1 MLQARIREARSADEQ
16 RQPTQGWRHE
26 TRARRVIAMQT
37 KGVAPWW
44 AAGQAAVQGTWDDV
58 AIQGAGISGT
68 LVPCGSLRSAHPVP
82 ALDHRP
88 RVEQVQ
94 IRAESRQLA
103 VKQRVITADHGLM
116 VEHLRLVVGHHDP
129 RRFTPLEAGCNGEAA
144 LFHIA
149 PHEGR
154 GHEQVD
160 VSVMKQADGVGQAWG
175 LFENEPR
182 LCGLPEHA
190 VGVGRGAVVVVGGKG
205 DHEPLCI
212 ALHDA
217 PSTCRGRST
226 PVKKP
231 SLVIMTMTGLN
242 SVQVERL
249 SALKDEVDG
258 GLEALL
264 DDAAAAGGGQV
275 VAMAR
280 HVLMSGGKRLR
291 PVLFMLSYEA
301 AGGVDR
307 DHVMPLALAFELIHT
322 ATLVHDDMNDAA
334 DERRGRRTL
343 HLEAGPEKALI
354 AGDWLFVQGF
364 GLGGRYPERVVRLMA
379 DCCADIAVSEFKQL
393 DHIDDLTTSPEDY
406 LDIVR
411 GKTAGPFAAGC
422 QSAALLAG
430 CTEEEASAFRTFGEE
445 LGIAFQ
451 LVDDLLDLRGSPDMG
466 KPRGV
471 DVAEGKMTLPLIHAL
486 TLSHGADRTTL
497 AELLAS
503 FTEDRWDELM
513 ALLGRS
519 DSLHYVE
526 LLVDLH
532 LERAANALLS
542 AGSGPA
548 ADLMVGML
556 AEIGSRTR

>member
-1 MLQARIREARSADEQ
+1 
-16 RQPTQGWRHE
+16 
-26 TRARRVIAMQT
+26 MQT
-37 KGVAPWW
+37 KGVAPRW
-44 AAGQAAVQGTWDDV
+44 AAGQAAVEGARDDV
-58 AIQGAGISGT
+58 AFHGAGLAGF
-68 LVPCGSLRSAHPVP
+68 LVPRCSLRSAHAVP
-82 ALDHRP
+82 FLDHRP

-94 IRAESRQLA
+94 VRAESRELP
-103 VKQRVITADHGLM
+103 VKERMVTADNGLM

-129 RRFTPLEAGCNGEAA
+129 CRFSPLEASSDGEAV
-144 LFHIA
+144 LFHLA

-154 GHEQVD
+154 GDEQVD
-160 VSVMKQADGVGQAWG
+160 VPVVQQADGVGKAWG
-175 LFENEPR
+175 LFEDEAR
-182 LCGLPEHA
+182 LRGLSKHA
-190 VGVGRGAVVVVGGKG
+190 LSVGGRTVVVVGREG
-205 DHEPLCI
+205 DHEPLRI
-212 ALHDA
+212 DLHDV
-217 PSTCRGRST
+217 PSTSRGRST

-231 SLVIMTMTGLN
+231 SLVIMTMTGLS

-249 SALKDEVDG
+249 SDLKDEVDG

-264 DDAAAAGGGQV
+264 DDAESAGGGQV

-291 PVLFMLSYEA
+291 PVLFMLSYDA
-301 AGGVDR
+301 AGGSDR

-322 ATLVHDDMNDAA
+322 ATLVHDDMNDDA

-430 CTEEEASAFRTFGEE
+430 CTEDEASAFRTFGEE

-503 FTEDRWDELM
+503 FTEDRWGELM
-513 ALLGRS
+513 AILERS

-532 LERAANALLS
+532 LERAANALRS

-548 ADLMVGML
+548 ADLMIGML

>member
-1 MLQARIREARSADEQ
+1 
-16 RQPTQGWRHE
+16 
-26 TRARRVIAMQT
+26 
-37 KGVAPWW
+37 
-44 AAGQAAVQGTWDDV
+44 
-58 AIQGAGISGT
+58 
-68 LVPCGSLRSAHPVP
+68 
-82 ALDHRP
+82 
-88 RVEQVQ
+88 
-94 IRAESRQLA
+94 
-103 VKQRVITADHGLM
+103 
-116 VEHLRLVVGHHDP
+116 
-129 RRFTPLEAGCNGEAA
+129 
-144 LFHIA
+144 
-149 PHEGR
+149 
-154 GHEQVD
+154 
-160 VSVMKQADGVGQAWG
+160 
-175 LFENEPR
+175 
-182 LCGLPEHA
+182 
-190 VGVGRGAVVVVGGKG
+190 
-205 DHEPLCI
+205 
-212 ALHDA
+212 
-217 PSTCRGRST
+217 
-226 PVKKP
+226 
-231 SLVIMTMTGLN
+231 MTGLN
-242 SVQVERL
+242 SGQVERL
-249 SALKDEVDG
+249 SRLKEEVDA

-264 DDAAAAGGGQV
+264 DDAEAAGGGQV

-291 PVLFMLSYEA
+291 PVLFMLSYDA

-322 ATLVHDDMNDAA
+322 ATLVHDDMNDDA

-393 DHIDDLTTSPEDY
+393 DHVDDLTTSPEDY

-430 CTEEEASAFRTFGEE
+430 CTEEQAMHFRVFGEE

-486 TLSHGADRTTL
+486 TLSHGEDRTTL

-503 FTEDRWDELM
+503 FSEDRWDEFM
-513 ALLGRS
+513 AILERS

-526 LLVDLH
+526 LLVGLH
-532 LERAANALLS
+532 LERAANALREG
-542 AGSGPA
+542 GSGPA
-548 ADLMVGML
+548 AALMIGML
-556 AEIGSRTR
+556 DEIGSRTR

>member
-1 MLQARIREARSADEQ
+1 
-16 RQPTQGWRHE
+16 
-26 TRARRVIAMQT
+26 MQT
-37 KGVAPWW
+37 KRVPSRRPSR
-44 AAGQAAVQGTWDDV
+44 QASMEGARDDV
-58 AIQGAGISGT
+58 P
-68 LVPCGSLRSAHPVP
+68 LERSALAGFFVP
-82 ALDHRP
+82 RGSFDAAHVVPSVVHGAWIDQHKVRS
-88 RVEQVQ
+88 E
-94 IRAESRQLA
+94 ARQLA
-103 VKQRVITADHGLM
+103 VQEGMIAADLGF
-116 VEHLRLVVGHHDP
+116 VVQHLGFVVGDHHP
-129 RRFTPLEAGCNGEAA
+129 GGFAPLKASSDRQPV
-144 LFHIA
+144 LLHLA
-149 PHEGR
+149 PHLGG
-154 GHEQVD
+154 GHEQVH
-160 VSVMKQADGVGQAWG
+160 VPVVEQTGRVVQAGRLLEDEGG
-175 LFENEPR
+175 LTR
-182 LCGLPEHA
+182 LTEHA
-190 VGVGRGAVVVVGGKG
+190 RGMGRCAVIVVGREG
-205 DHEPLCI
+205 DHEPLRVR
-212 ALHDA
+212 LHHA

-231 SLVIMTMTGLN
+231 SLVIDAMTGLN
-242 SVQVERL
+242 SGQVERL
-249 SALKDEVDG
+249 SRLKEEVDA

-264 DDAAAAGGGQV
+264 DDAEAAGGGQV

-291 PVLFMLSYEA
+291 PVLFMLSYDA

-322 ATLVHDDMNDAA
+322 ATLVHDDMNDDA

-393 DHIDDLTTSPEDY
+393 DHVDDLTTSPEDY

-430 CTEEEASAFRTFGEE
+430 CTEEQAMQFRIFGEE

-486 TLSHGADRTTL
+486 TLSHGEDRATL

-503 FTEDRWDELM
+503 FSEDRWDELM
-513 ALLGRS
+513 AILERS

-526 LLVDLH
+526 LLVGLH
-532 LERAANALLS
+532 LERAANALREG
-542 AGSGPA
+542 GSGPA
-548 ADLMVGML
+548 AALMIGML
-556 AEIGSRTR
+556 DEIGSRTR

>member
-1 MLQARIREARSADEQ
+1 
-16 RQPTQGWRHE
+16 
-26 TRARRVIAMQT
+26 
-37 KGVAPWW
+37 
-44 AAGQAAVQGTWDDV
+44 
-58 AIQGAGISGT
+58 
-68 LVPCGSLRSAHPVP
+68 
-82 ALDHRP
+82 
-88 RVEQVQ
+88 
-94 IRAESRQLA
+94 
-103 VKQRVITADHGLM
+103 M
-116 VEHLRLVVGHHDP
+116 V
-129 RRFTPLEAGCNGEAA
+129 
-144 LFHIA
+144 
-149 PHEGR
+149 
-154 GHEQVD
+154 
-160 VSVMKQADGVGQAWG
+160 S
-175 LFENEPR
+175 
-182 LCGLPEHA
+182 
-190 VGVGRGAVVVVGGKG
+190 
-205 DHEPLCI
+205 
-212 ALHDA
+212 
-217 PSTCRGRST
+217 
-226 PVKKP
+226 
-231 SLVIMTMTGLN
+231 MTGLT
-242 SVQVERL
+242 SSQVERL
-249 SALKDEVDG
+249 SALKDEVDA
-258 GLEALL
+258 GLDALL
-264 DDAAAAGGGQV
+264 DDAEAAGGGQV

-291 PVLFMLSYEA
+291 PVLFMLSYDA
-301 AGGVDR
+301 AGGADR

-322 ATLVHDDMNDAA
+322 ATLVHDDMNDDA
-334 DERRGRRTL
+334 DERRGRQTL

-430 CTEEEASAFRTFGEE
+430 CTEEQARNFRVFGEE

-471 DVAEGKMTLPLIHAL
+471 DVEEGKMTLPLIHAL
-486 TLSHGADRTTL
+486 TLSHGSDRATL
-497 AELLAS
+497 ADLLAS

-513 ALLGRS
+513 AILERS

-532 LERAANALLS
+532 LERAGQALRA

>member
-1 MLQARIREARSADEQ
+1 
-16 RQPTQGWRHE
+16 
-26 TRARRVIAMQT
+26 
-37 KGVAPWW
+37 
-44 AAGQAAVQGTWDDV
+44 
-58 AIQGAGISGT
+58 
-68 LVPCGSLRSAHPVP
+68 
-82 ALDHRP
+82 
-88 RVEQVQ
+88 
-94 IRAESRQLA
+94 
-103 VKQRVITADHGLM
+103 
-116 VEHLRLVVGHHDP
+116 
-129 RRFTPLEAGCNGEAA
+129 
-144 LFHIA
+144 
-149 PHEGR
+149 
-154 GHEQVD
+154 
-160 VSVMKQADGVGQAWG
+160 
-175 LFENEPR
+175 
-182 LCGLPEHA
+182 
-190 VGVGRGAVVVVGGKG
+190 
-205 DHEPLCI
+205 
-212 ALHDA
+212 
-217 PSTCRGRST
+217 
-226 PVKKP
+226 
-231 SLVIMTMTGLN
+231 MTGLN
-242 SVQVERL
+242 SGQVERL
-249 SALKDEVDG
+249 SRLKEEVDA

-264 DDAAAAGGGQV
+264 DDAEAAGGGQV

-291 PVLFMLSYEA
+291 PVLFMLSYDA

-322 ATLVHDDMNDAA
+322 ATLVHDDMNDDA

-393 DHIDDLTTSPEDY
+393 DHVDDLTTSPEDY

-430 CTEEEASAFRTFGEE
+430 CTEEQAMQFRIFGEE

-486 TLSHGADRTTL
+486 TLSHGEDRATL

-503 FTEDRWDELM
+503 FSEDR
-513 ALLGRS
+513 
-519 DSLHYVE
+519 
-526 LLVDLH
+526 
-532 LERAANALLS
+532 
-542 AGSGPA
+542 
-548 ADLMVGML
+548 
-556 AEIGSRTR
+556 